1 MPAFYDYINAYNS
14 RFSPSTVHCKNT
26 ALTYFYAKY
35 LFQRFIS
42 VYKWALPSYWAENYF
57 KYVLYGRGHIAII
70 NTDKYG
76 VIPQACGLSGYDVF
90 YRPTNALIQNPLLAG
105 INDLKIGV
113 QCELIYFQPD
123 WSGILDL
130 ISYYADLMA
139 ICSESFG
146 VNLFN
151 SRLAYVFATSDKT
164 GAEAFKKMVDN
175 IMGGDPAVAVG
186 KKLFDVDGKP
196 NWQLFNNSLSSN
208 LISTEILDNM
218 ATIINMFDSE
228 IGIPNSN
235 TNKRERLIVDEV
247 NSNNIETI
255 TKATMWLNTMK
266 ECCNKVQEMFNIK
279 LDVDFQFKNGGENY
293 VKESMDVD
301 TGDLQL

>member
-1 MPAFYDYINAYNS
+1 M
-14 RFSPSTVHCKNT
+14 
-26 ALTYFYAKY
+26 
-35 LFQRFIS
+35 
-42 VYKWALPSYWAENYF
+42 PSYWAENYF

-90 YRPTNALIQNPLLAG
+90 YRPTNALIQNQLLAG

-130 ISYYADLMA
+130 IYYYADLMA

-175 IMGGDPAVAVG
+175 IMAGDPAVSVG

-208 LISTEILDNM
+208 LITTEILDNM
-218 ATIINMFDSE
+218 STIINMFDSE

-255 TKATMWLNTMK
+255 TKATMWLNIMK
-266 ECCNKVQEMFNIK
+266 ECCNKVNEMFNIK
-279 LDVDFQFKNGGENY
+279 LDVDFQFDNGGENY

-301 TGDLQL
+301 TRDL